1 MKFTN
6 VAMSISVMLVISGCG
21 GGGTGSDP
29 ITPAVQTVA
38 TVPMVNK
45 IVPMKI
51 FGTSYENK
59 NLINFDQTQIPTVR
73 YLNIPK
79 VYSDEQDSNER
90 SVTFG
95 DFFQEGKHSVFV
107 SSTRASNLY
116 GIPNINDVP
125 GVAYFLSKDA
135 NGNWK
140 DRSNELLK
148 SVDDRKTCISTSYSI
163 TADFNNDSKPDV
175 YIACNGVDYDIRF
188 LGFSLTELIN
198 RWSSNQ
204 IIFLSQSDGTYKRIE
219 VPFQIY
225 GHQAA
230 AADINGDGNID
241 IITINA
247 LGGDYDNSV
256 DRVSVLL
263 GKGDGTFT
271 QNNSIIPRTSA
282 LADITGMWN
291 INLIPIDGRL
301 DLVLAQD
308 LFTIWIKGDKKGG
321 FDWTSM
327 KKFVMP
333 ISASKGT
340 RYGTPLDVVYDNGYF
355 YFYSTSQWDPAGAE
369 WAIIKYSTDAIN
381 SSIIYTFDNP
391 TTSMKPY
398 SAQFK
403 PTASG
408 SFVAYSGGC
417 AINSGGCAMNVKYK

>member
-1 MKFTN
+1 MKYTKYT
-6 VAMSISVMLVISGCG
+6 AIACSIFVLAACG
-21 GGGTGSDP
+21 GGGSYPDP
-29 ITPAVQTVA
+29 IATPSPLPSVIS
-38 TVPMVNK
+38 K
-45 IVPMKI
+45 ILPMKM
-51 FGTSYENK
+51 FSTSYENK
-59 NLINFDQTQIPTVR
+59 NSITLDQTQIPSVR
-73 YLNIPK
+73 YLNITK
-79 VYSDEQDSNER
+79 IYTDEQDSNER

-95 DFFQEGKHSVFV
+95 DFFQEGKYSAFV
-107 SSTRASNLY
+107 SSNRASNLY
-116 GIPNINDVP
+116 KNPDVNDIPGI
-125 GVAYFLSKDA
+125 AYFLSQDL
-135 NGNWK
+135 NGVWR
-140 DRSNELLK
+140 DRTSELIK
-148 SVDDRKTCISTSYSI
+148 KVDDRATCVNTSYSFV
-163 TADFNNDSKPDV
+163 ADFNNDGKPDV
-175 YIACNGVDYDIRF
+175 YIACSGVDYNLNSFGYSTAVLKD
-188 LGFSLTELIN
+188 LYT
-198 RWSSNQ
+198 SNQ
-204 IIFLSQSDGTYKRIE
+204 LLYISQIDGTYKRVEI
-219 VPFQIY
+219 PFRIY
-225 GHQAA
+225 AHQAA
-230 AADINGDGNID
+230 AADIDGDGNID

-282 LADITGMWN
+282 LGDITGMWN

-355 YFYSTSQWDPAGAE
+355 YFYSTSQWDPAGVE

-403 PTASG
+403 PTESG
-408 SFVAYSGGC
+408 NFVAYSGGC

>member
-1 MKFTN
+1 MKYTKYT
-6 VAMSISVMLVISGCG
+6 AIACSIFVLAACG
-21 GGGTGSDP
+21 GGGSYPDP
-29 ITPAVQTVA
+29 IA
-38 TVPMVNK
+38 THSILPSVISK
-45 IVPMKI
+45 IVPMKM
-51 FGTSYENK
+51 FSTSYENK
-59 NLINFDQTQIPTVR
+59 NSITLDQTQIPSVR
-73 YLNIPK
+73 YLNITK
-79 VYSDEQDSNER
+79 IYTDEQDSNER

-95 DFFQEGKHSVFV
+95 DFFQEGKYSAFV

-116 GIPNINDVP
+116 KNPDVNDIPGI
-125 GVAYFLSKDA
+125 AYFLSQDL
-135 NGNWK
+135 NGVWR
-140 DRSNELLK
+140 DRTSELIK
-148 SVDDRKTCISTSYSI
+148 KVDDRATCVNTSYSFV
-163 TADFNNDSKPDV
+163 ADFNNDGKPDV
-175 YIACNGVDYDIRF
+175 YIACSGVDYNLNSFGYSTAALKD
-188 LGFSLTELIN
+188 LYT
-198 RWSSNQ
+198 SNQ
-204 IIFLSQSDGTYKRIE
+204 LLYISQIDGTYKRVEI
-219 VPFQIY
+219 PFRIY
-225 GHQAA
+225 AHQAA
-230 AADINGDGNID
+230 AADIDGDGNID

-282 LADITGMWN
+282 LGDITGMWN

-403 PTASG
+403 PTESG
-408 SFVAYSGGC
+408 NFVAYSGGC

>member
-6 VAMSISVMLVISGCG
+6 VGISVMLVLSGCG
-21 GGGTGSDP
+21 GGSGSNP
-29 ITPAVQTVA
+29 ITP
-38 TVPMVNK
+38 VPQPVIPK
-45 IVPMKI
+45 IVPMKV

-59 NLINFDQTQIPTVR
+59 NLIALDQTQIPTVR

-79 VYSDEQDSNER
+79 VYADEQDSNER

-95 DFFQEGKHSVFV
+95 DFFQEGKYSVFV

-116 GIPNINDVP
+116 GISNINDVP
-125 GVAYFLSKDA
+125 GIAYFLSKDT

-140 DRSNELLK
+140 DRTNELLK
-148 SVDDRKTCISTSYSI
+148 SVDDRKTCVSTSYTI
-163 TADFNNDSKPDV
+163 TADFNNDGKPDV

-198 RWSSNQ
+198 RWTSNQ
-204 IIFLSQSDGTYKRIE
+204 IIFLSQTDGKYKRIE

-263 GKGDGTFT
+263 GRGDGTFI
-271 QNNSIIPRTSA
+271 QNNSIIPKTSA
-282 LADITGMWN
+282 LADINGMWN

-308 LFTIWIKGDKKGG
+308 LFTIWIKGDKHGG
-321 FDWTSM
+321 FDWASM

-333 ISASKGT
+333 MSISKGT
-340 RYGTPLDVVYDNGYF
+340 RYGTPMDVVYDNGYF
-355 YFYSTSQWDPAGAE
+355 YFYSTSQWDPTGAE
-369 WAIIKYSTDAIN
+369 WAIIKYSTDAVN

-391 TTSMKPY
+391 ANSTNPY

-403 PTASG
+403 PTAQG
-408 SFVAYSGGC
+408 IFVAYSGGC
-417 AINSGGCAMNVKYK
+417 SVNTGGCAMNVKYK